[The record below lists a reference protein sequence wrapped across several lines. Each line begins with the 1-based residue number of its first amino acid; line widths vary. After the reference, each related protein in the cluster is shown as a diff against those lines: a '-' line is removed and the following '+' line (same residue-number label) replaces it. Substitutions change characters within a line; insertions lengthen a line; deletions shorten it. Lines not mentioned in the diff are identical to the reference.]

1 MSTAHFFSSFF
12 TFLLGFTFG
21 FALVFAWV
29 FAWVFALAF
38 TLAEALAAFL
48 GTDALVAPA
57 PTFAGARNTGVNE
70 IKRVKATREATLGR
84 RTRLA
89 ADSVVRINIMK
100 LR

>member
-12 TFLLGFTFG
+12 TFLVGFTFG
-21 FALVFAWV
+21 FALVFAL
-29 FAWVFALAF
+29 VFALAF